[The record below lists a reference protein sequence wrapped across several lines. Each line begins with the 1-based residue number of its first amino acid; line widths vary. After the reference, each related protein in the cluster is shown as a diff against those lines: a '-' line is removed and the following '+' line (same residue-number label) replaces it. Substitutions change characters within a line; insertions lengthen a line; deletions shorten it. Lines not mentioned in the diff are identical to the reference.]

1 MSRTKPEEH
10 TANPTQFKL
19 EWVGHDGGG
28 FFTVWDR
35 EEKKEIKVD
44 LPLRF
49 AYLDTRKSVAG
60 YYESVKR
67 SFFSNEIKPFSKEE
81 FDVRYFKDGN
91 AHPVAKGTWT
101 DIKGE
106 IGGKGGKYCNNV
118 YATLLTSTNE
128 EVPGGSLVKLP
139 FVGAAGSE
147 WIDLDIKDGE
157 AFAITAFED
166 RKKGRTDYRAPL
178 MEKIEITEDEGVE
191 ADEHDKDLQAFFDA
205 SKAPKVAEEAPTV
218 AEPTQEPSPELPDEE
233 DDEIPF

>member
-10 TANPTQFKL
+10 TANPTEFKL

-28 FFTVWDR
+28 YFTVWDR
-35 EEKKEIKVD
+35 EEKKEIKVE
-44 LPLRF
+44 LPLRL

-91 AHPVAKGTWT
+91 SHPVAKGTWT

-106 IGGKGGKYCNNV
+106 ISGKGGKYCNNV
-118 YATLLTSTNE
+118 YATLLTSTSDE
-128 EVPGGSLVKLP
+128 IPGGSLVKLP

-157 AFAITAFED
+157 AFEITGYED

-178 MEKIEITEDEGVE
+178 MEKIEITEEEGAV
-191 ADEHDKDLQAFFDA
+191 ADEHDTALQAFFDA
-205 SKAPKVAEEAPTV
+205 SKVSVPEVAVPAPEPAPEAHTS
-218 AEPTQEPSPELPDEE
+218 APEAGDSDLP
-233 DDEIPF
+233 F